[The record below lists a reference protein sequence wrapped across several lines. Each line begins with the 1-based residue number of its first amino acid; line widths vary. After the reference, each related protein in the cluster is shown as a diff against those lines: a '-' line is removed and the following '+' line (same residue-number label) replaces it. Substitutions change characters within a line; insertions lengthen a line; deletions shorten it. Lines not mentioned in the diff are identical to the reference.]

1 MHYHASCGMQIPSLN
16 ATPSGER
23 VRIGFFGVRNAGK
36 SSLVNALCNQS
47 VSVVSNVAG
56 TTTDAVRKAME
67 LLPLGPVEVV
77 DTPGIDDAG
86 QLGAKRVKQA
96 REVLR
101 SCNVA
106 VLVVDATRGVCAAD
120 KCLIQQFSEM
130 GVPYVIAQNKADAL
144 SSKVSN
150 TEHFTQNISTSNL
163 QCGNCKTAASML
175 VSARTGA
182 GLDKLKALI
191 ARAGTNCINNKHVV
205 ADIVNPSRGP
215 VVLVVPIDSSAPKG
229 RIILPQQMVLRD
241 LLDAHISVHACQP
254 EELKQTLKMLPNTQ
268 LVITDSQ
275 VFKRVAN
282 AVPASIALTSF
293 SILMARYKG
302 NLNALVAGAKK
313 LESLTNNSR
322 VLVAEGCTHHRQCE
336 DIGTVKLPAWVQ
348 KHCYAKPSFE
358 FCSGREFPSDVSK
371 FDLVIHCGGCMLN
384 AREMKWR
391 QDTAN
396 KCKVAMVNYGIAI
409 AQVHGLLKRALEP
422 LQPKAN
428 TIEE

>member
-1 MHYHASCGMQIPSLN
+1 MHRQASVNSQMPNLN

-47 VSVVSNVAG
+47 VSVVSNTAG

-67 LLPLGPVEVV
+67 LLPLGPVEIV

-86 QLGAKRVKQA
+86 QLGAKRVRRA

-106 VLVVDATRGVCAAD
+106 VLVIDATRGVCAAD
-120 KCLIQQFSEM
+120 KGLIQQFDEM
-130 GVPYVIAQNKADAL
+130 GVPYVIAQNKADSLNLNAANAL
-144 SSKVSN
+144 G
-150 TEHFTQNISTSNL
+150 L
-163 QCGNCKTAASML
+163 QELNNRSLPTNNKSAASVL

-191 ARAGTNCINNKHVV
+191 AHAGTSCINDKHVV
-205 ADIVNPSRGP
+205 ADIVNPSLGP

-241 LLDAHISVHACQP
+241 LLDAHVSMHVCQP
-254 EELKQTLKMLPNTQ
+254 EELGQTLEMLPNTQ

-282 AVPASIALTSF
+282 TVCASIALTSF

-313 LESLTNNSR
+313 LDSLTNNSS
-322 VLVAEGCTHHRQCE
+322 VLIAEGCTHHRQCE

-348 KHCYAKPSFE
+348 KHCNAKPSFS

-391 QDTAN
+391 QGTAN
-396 KCKVAMVNYGIAI
+396 KCGVAMVNYGVAI
-409 AQVHGLLKRALEP
+409 AQVHGLLKRALAP

-428 TIEE
+428 TTEK